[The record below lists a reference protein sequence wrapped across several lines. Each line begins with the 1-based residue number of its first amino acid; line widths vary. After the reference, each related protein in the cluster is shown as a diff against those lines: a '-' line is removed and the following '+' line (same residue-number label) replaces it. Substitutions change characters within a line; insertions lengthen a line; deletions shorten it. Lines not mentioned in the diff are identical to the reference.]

1 MARNGRKEVHTGF
14 WWGSLR
20 ERDHLETPRRRWEH
34 NTKINIQKMGQTGR
48 DWIYLAQ
55 DRDRRRDLVNAL
67 MNLRVLYNA
76 GNFLTS

>member
-1 MARNGRKEVHTGF
+1 MTTSKRMRWAGHVARNGRKEVHTGF

-20 ERDHLETPRRRWEH
+20 ERDNLETPRRRWEH

-55 DRDRRRDLVNAL
+55 DRDR
-67 MNLRVLYNA
+67 
-76 GNFLTS
+76 